1 VGEERPC
8 HEKKKVS
15 VVEAYLD
22 CFATKD
28 LSRVSFA
35 EDATI

>member
-1 VGEERPC
+1 MSREQ
-8 HEKKKVS
+8 KVA

-28 LSRVSFA
+28 LSRFPLLK
-35 EDATI
+35 T